1 MSAMSNLDREVS
13 ALDKMGRDDLRASH
27 EEALF
32 EIAALKREL
41 AALKKPVIVETA
53 VVKPYGNSYC
63 ILVTKKDV
71 ETYGLIHQPV
81 RVEIYGLGGVLNE

>member
-1 MSAMSNLDREVS
+1 MSAMSELDREVA
-13 ALDKMGRDDLRASH
+13 ALDNMAPDELRTSH

-53 VVKPYGNSYC
+53 EVRPHGNSFC
-63 ILVTKKDV
+63 VILKKKDV
-71 ETYGLIHQPV
+71 ETYGLLHQPV
-81 RVEIYGLGGVLNE
+81 RIEVYALGGGVNE